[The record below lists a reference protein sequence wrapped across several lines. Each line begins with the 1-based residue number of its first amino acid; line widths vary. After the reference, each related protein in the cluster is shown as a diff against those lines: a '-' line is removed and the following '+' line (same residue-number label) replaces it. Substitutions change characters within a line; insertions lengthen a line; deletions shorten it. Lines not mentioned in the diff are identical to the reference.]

1 MRRFDRAAEYLARS
15 AARSTS
21 RRGFIGRLGA
31 LVTATG
37 AATLLPV
44 SRVRAEKGAVP
55 MQVQEEGDPNSCDY
69 WRYCAVDGFLCSCCG
84 GSASSCPPGTEPSP
98 ITWLGT
104 CRNPADGRNYVISYN
119 DCCGKAACGR
129 CNCSR
134 DEGATPV
141 YQPTTANDLDWCLGT
156 QVGVAYHCSLSVVTG
171 PAD

>member
-1 MRRFDRAAEYLARS
+1 M
-15 AARSTS
+15 S

-31 LVTATG
+31 YLTVTG

-44 SRVRAEKGAVP
+44 SRVRAEKP
-55 MQVQEEGDPNSCDY
+55 PQSMQVQEQGDPMSCDY

-129 CNCSR
+129 CACSR

-141 YQPTTANDLDWCLGT
+141 YQPTTANDLNWCLGT
-156 QVGVAYHCSLSVVTG
+156 QVGAAYNCSLSVVMG